1 MRTVFLSYGFF
12 KFILT
17 SIVYRYKSPFVIK
30 SQKVKN
36 LVLSDI
42 IQIPVIWDANN
53 KKKKSFEYLWKMP
66 KSNWTHKLPVH
77 HWEGGGRLKNI

>member
-17 SIVYRYKSPFVIK
+17 SIAYRYKSPFVIK

-42 IQIPVIWDANN
+42 IQVIWDANN

-66 KSNWTHKLPVH
+66 KSNWTHNYIT
-77 HWEGGGRLKNI
+77 WGGGVSSEEYMS